1 MKKFKF
7 TLQSV
12 YELSLSTEK
21 QQQIQIKK
29 LEDTLARLRYE
40 LEELKVAY
48 LDGKDRLAEEMKA
61 GLTSDKLTQYNVY
74 FENLIN
80 TMISKK
86 ESILRVEEEREK
98 WIQKI
103 IETRKEI
110 KTMEKLRDA
119 QYEAYLFEER
129 QESEKEIGDIVS
141 FNVASK

>member
-48 LDGKDRLAEEMKA
+48 LDGKDRLAEEMKK
-61 GLTSDKLTQYNVY
+61 GLSSDKLSQYNVY

>member
-21 QQQIQIKK
+21 QQKIRLRQ
-29 LEDTLARLRYE
+29 LEDALAELRYQ
-40 LEELKVAY
+40 LEQLKTAY
-48 LDGKDRLAEEMKA
+48 LDGKDRFAEEMKK
-61 GLTSDKLTQYNVY
+61 GLTSDKLSQYNVY

-80 TMISKK
+80 TMIATK
-86 ESILRVEEEREK
+86 ERILRTEEEREQ
-98 WIQKI
+98 WMQKI

-119 QYEAYLFEER
+119 QYETYLFEER
-129 QESEKEIGDIVS
+129 QEAEKEIGDIVS
-141 FNVASK
+141 FNVSTK